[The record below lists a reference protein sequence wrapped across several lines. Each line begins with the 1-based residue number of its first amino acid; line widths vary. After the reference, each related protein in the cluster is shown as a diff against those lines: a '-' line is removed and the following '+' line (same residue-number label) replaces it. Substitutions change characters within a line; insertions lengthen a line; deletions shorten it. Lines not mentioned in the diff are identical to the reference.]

1 MYLLRKSSQSKS
13 GTVPF
18 WVHQTLGWLH
28 GGLEYLVGDV
38 LNHLSGVYDAEGQCV
53 CLALLVEWEGEEE
66 LFTVLQHL
74 YLPFYAPLLED
85 VLAHYGLAAVHA
97 NGEAV
102 AGAL

>member
-1 MYLLRKSSQSKS
+1 M
-13 GTVPF
+13 
-18 WVHQTLGWLH
+18 
-28 GGLEYLVGDV
+28 
-38 LNHLSGVYDAEGQCV
+38 

-102 AGAL
+102 AAAL